1 MWFEGLLIAI
11 KASLVLKAPEG
22 LRPLM
27 SAALSTMPI
36 LSAFGGLFAVVTLL
50 ERKMLGRI
58 QNRYGPNRVGPFGIF
73 QPVADGIKMLT
84 KEDVVPKTADHL
96 IHFLAP
102 LVLLVTA
109 MLGLSVIP
117 FGQKLVAVEFEAGIV
132 FFFAVGGAAELAVF
146 MAGWASRNKYALL
159 GSLRAIAQMISY
171 EIPLILSSLCVL
183 MVSGSLSL
191 TEVVQAQ
198 SGGITSWFL
207 FTPWGFLGCILF
219 LISTLAEVNR
229 SPFDIPEA
237 ESELIAGHMTEY
249 SGFKYA
255 VFFLA
260 EFVAMFAMCALTT
273 TLFLGGYH
281 APLPVLSII
290 PGPVWLFSKLMLLVL
305 LFIWIR
311 GTMPRLRADQLMEFA
326 WKFMLPMSVI
336 NLVSTGIWIAL
347 DGGLLGWLVT
357 GACNFGAYLGLSRW
371 LADHPNHRKRVYRYA
386 DGPINAA

>member
-1 MWFEGLLIAI
+1 MWFEDLLIQI
-11 KASLVLKAPEG
+11 KSVLVLNAPEG
-22 LRPLM
+22 LRPLL
-27 SAALSTMPI
+27 SAMLSATPI
-36 LSAFGGLFAVVTLL
+36 LSAFGGLFAAVTLL

-84 KEDVVPKTADHL
+84 KEDIVPKTADHL

-102 LVLLVTA
+102 LLLLLTA

-117 FGQKLVAVEFEAGIV
+117 YGEKLVAIRFEAGIV

-159 GSLRAIAQMISY
+159 GSLRAIAQMVSY
-171 EIPLILSSLCVL
+171 EIPLILSSVCVL
-183 MVSGSLSL
+183 MAAGTLSL
-191 TEVVQAQ
+191 DEVAKSQ
-198 SGGITSWFL
+198 SGGMLSWYIM
-207 FTPWGFLGCILF
+207 TPWGLMGCVLF
-219 LISTLAEVNR
+219 LIATLAEVNR

-260 EFVAMFAMCALTT
+260 EFVAMFAMCALTA

-281 APLPVLSII
+281 PPLPILAFI
-290 PGPVWLFSKLMLLVL
+290 PGPFWLFAKLMVLVL

-326 WKFMLPMSVI
+326 WKFMLPMAVI
-336 NLVSTGIWIAL
+336 NLISTGCWIAL
-347 DGGLLGWLVT
+347 GRGSLGWGLSALINLT
-357 GACNFGAYLGLSRW
+357 AYGALSRW
-371 LADHPNHRKRVYRYA
+371 LSSRPNQQKRTYRFA
-386 DGPINAA
+386 EGPMHAA

>member
-1 MWFEGLLIAI
+1 MWFEELLIAI

-22 LRPLM
+22 LRPLV

-84 KEDVVPKTADHL
+84 KEDIVPKTADHL

-159 GSLRAIAQMISY
+159 GSLRAIAQMVSY
-171 EIPLILSSLCVL
+171 EIPLILSSVCVL
-183 MVSGSLSL
+183 MVTGSLSL

-237 ESELIAGHMTEY
+237 
-249 SGFKYA
+249 
-255 VFFLA
+255 
-260 EFVAMFAMCALTT
+260 
-273 TLFLGGYH
+273 
-281 APLPVLSII
+281 
-290 PGPVWLFSKLMLLVL
+290 
-305 LFIWIR
+305 
-311 GTMPRLRADQLMEFA
+311 
-326 WKFMLPMSVI
+326 
-336 NLVSTGIWIAL
+336 NL
-347 DGGLLGWLVT
+347 
-357 GACNFGAYLGLSRW
+357 N
-371 LADHPNHRKRVYRYA
+371 
-386 DGPINAA
+386 

>member
-1 MWFEGLLIAI
+1 MWFEELLIAI

-22 LRPLM
+22 LRPLV

-84 KEDVVPKTADHL
+84 KEDIVPKTADHL

-159 GSLRAIAQMISY
+159 GSLRAIAQMVSY
-171 EIPLILSSLCVL
+171 EIPLILSSVCVL
-183 MVSGSLSL
+183 MVTGSLSL

-260 EFVAMFAMCALTT
+260 EFVAMFAMCALTA

-281 APLPVLSII
+281 PPLPVLSII

-371 LADHPNHRKRVYRYA
+371 LADHPNNRKRVYRYA

>member
-1 MWFEGLLIAI
+1 MWFEELLIAI
-11 KASLVLKAPEG
+11 KASLVLKSPEG
-22 LRPLM
+22 LRPLV

-84 KEDVVPKTADHL
+84 KEDIVPKTADHL

-159 GSLRAIAQMISY
+159 GSLRAIAQMVSY
-171 EIPLILSSLCVL
+171 EIPLILSSVCVL
-183 MVSGSLSL
+183 MVTGSLSL

-207 FTPWGFLGCILF
+207 FTPGVFWDAFFF
-219 LISTLAEVNR
+219 LISTAEVNR

-255 VFFLA
+255 VFFWLNSGH
-260 EFVAMFAMCALTT
+260 VRHVRLNR
-273 TLFLGGYH
+273 H
-281 APLPVLSII
+281 LSWVGI
-290 PGPVWLFSKLMLLVL
+290 
-305 LFIWIR
+305 
-311 GTMPRLRADQLMEFA
+311 MPR
-326 WKFMLPMSVI
+326 
-336 NLVSTGIWIAL
+336 
-347 DGGLLGWLVT
+347 
-357 GACNFGAYLGLSRW
+357 YLC
-371 LADHPNHRKRVYRYA
+371 
-386 DGPINAA
+386 